1 MGRKN
6 LKLLLILA
14 AIALLGLTVFMAC
27 SDNEKIVETPVYML
41 YWDVNGNAEFERD
54 GTYPPP
60 DNMDNDYD
68 GEITVILYFNE
79 DVDIFQKDDV
89 YGYYITADNGPGTD
103 PNFWFPFVP
112 DFEYYLTAE
121 FTQADSCFFDRSD
134 PFFHS
139 DSLTSTVNLYPV
151 YVGQNQ
157 NCYNVTLSSADKDS
171 MVEVTANGKT
181 FWVTQAVYEK
191 FYQDKL
197 NQL

>member
-6 LKLLLILA
+6 LKLILFIA
-14 AIALLGLTVFMAC
+14 ATAVLGLTAFLAC
-27 SDNEKIVETPVYML
+27 NKNDKIVETPIYML
-41 YWDVNGNAEFERD
+41 FWDINGNAEFERD

-112 DFEYYLTAE
+112 DYEYYLTAE

-157 NCYNVTLSSADKDS
+157 NCYNVTI
-171 MVEVTANGKT
+171 
-181 FWVTQAVYEK
+181 
-191 FYQDKL
+191 KL
-197 NQL
+197 CRQRQHG